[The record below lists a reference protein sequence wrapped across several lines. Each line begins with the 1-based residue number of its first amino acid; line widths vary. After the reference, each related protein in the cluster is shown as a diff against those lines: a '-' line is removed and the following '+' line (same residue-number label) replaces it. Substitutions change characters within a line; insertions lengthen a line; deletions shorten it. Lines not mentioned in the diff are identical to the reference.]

1 VYVFTRASVDGIFT
15 QQSKLYASD
24 AAAISYG
31 YQFGMSVSLYGNTA
45 LIGAKYSSQSSAG
58 SVYAFTRSSA
68 DGPFMQQSKIHAS
81 DGATSDAFGV
91 SVSLYGDTA
100 LIGAHGSYASGT
112 SSSGYVYVFT
122 RSSSDG
128 TFTQQSKIDASDA
141 AADDKFGVS
150 VSLYGDTAL
159 IGARGD
165 DDNGLSD
172 SGSVYVFK
180 APPPPPLPPPPSPP
194 PIFLASLSEDTAQ
207 PYIFEPRYY
216 AGESHRF
223 GNAVS
228 VYENTALIGA
238 PYSFGGDEVHIFT
251 RPHSDATF
259 QHTSTISW
267 HNRYDS
273 PAFGTSVSLYK
284 NTALIGDP
292 NGGNV
297 YVFSRSSSS
306 GTFSEKQLIHNT
318 GAGLGRSVSIYGDTA
333 LIGKK
338 GEVDVYTRSSPDGL
352 FVYQTKITE
361 AGATVDDLFGCSLSL
376 FVDTA
381 LIGALSGVRVYTRS
395 SSDGTFTQQASFT
408 SSDAGADANS
418 NFGSSVSLHGDT
430 ALIGAYQDS
439 GNGIPD
445 SGAFYVYTLS
455 DYDWKFTLVEKIHAS
470 DAATAQSIFNLDGD
484 PDTQDGTLFFGISV
498 SMFEHTVLAGATRAY
513 YPNGDPLNRDIK
525 WAGKVYFYKGAP
537 FTNPAPDCLSC
548 SCAEFNGPNKF
559 ANGQDI
565 YCNVE
570 IEGGGW
576 QLAYTVNPSD
586 GHSMGF
592 GSSYWTQSLSSEPMS
607 SSVIDNDYVN
617 GDVVSAKGMEEIMIT
632 IGYASDGSY
641 QAYTVWPFR
650 NATKSLLDY
659 TRATSANCYTGH
671 GHTYEYTARVGAE
684 NVPYDPITQQG
695 GELYINF
702 HYGNNALRFM
712 TSEQCRYDNNN
723 VLGDNNNGLS
733 CINDDAMIGLGG
745 DYIYMTQTD
754 TYPGTL
760 TGEWDHDANVYECN
774 GPGGLITH
782 TDTKLTVQ
790 GTDKGTPTSNYP
802 GGLPSNSSISY
813 VYQVWVR

>member
-1 VYVFTRASVDGIFT
+1 
-15 QQSKLYASD
+15 
-24 AAAISYG
+24 
-31 YQFGMSVSLYGNTA
+31 M
-45 LIGAKYSSQSSAG
+45 
-58 SVYAFTRSSA
+58 
-68 DGPFMQQSKIHAS
+68 H
-81 DGATSDAFGV
+81 
-91 SVSLYGDTA
+91 
-100 LIGAHGSYASGT
+100 
-112 SSSGYVYVFT
+112 
-122 RSSSDG
+122 
-128 TFTQQSKIDASDA
+128 
-141 AADDKFGVS
+141 
-150 VSLYGDTAL
+150 
-159 IGARGD
+159 
-165 DDNGLSD
+165 
-172 SGSVYVFK
+172 
-180 APPPPPLPPPPSPP
+180 
-194 PIFLASLSEDTAQ
+194 
-207 PYIFEPRYY
+207 
-216 AGESHRF
+216 
-223 GNAVS
+223 
-228 VYENTALIGA
+228 
-238 PYSFGGDEVHIFT
+238 
-251 RPHSDATF
+251 
-259 QHTSTISW
+259 
-267 HNRYDS
+267 S

-292 NGGNV
+292 SFMSEGGIYGGLV

-306 GTFSEKQLIHNT
+306 GTFSEKQLLGYDVYKT
-318 GAGLGRSVSIYGDTA
+318 GASLGRSVSIYGDTA

-498 SMFEHTVLAGATRAY
+498 SMFEHTVLAGATRAF
-513 YPNGDPLNRDIK
+513 YPNGDPLNGDIK

-559 ANGQDI
+559 SNGQDI

-723 VLGDNNNGLS
+723 ILGDNNNGLS

-745 DYIYMTQTD
+745 DYIHMTQTD

-774 GPGGLITH
+774 APGDLITH
-782 TDTKLTVQ
+782 THTKLTVQ
-790 GTDKGTPTSNYP
+790 GTDKGTPTSDYP

>member
-1 VYVFTRASVDGIFT
+1 
-15 QQSKLYASD
+15 
-24 AAAISYG
+24 
-31 YQFGMSVSLYGNTA
+31 
-45 LIGAKYSSQSSAG
+45 
-58 SVYAFTRSSA
+58 
-68 DGPFMQQSKIHAS
+68 
-81 DGATSDAFGV
+81 
-91 SVSLYGDTA
+91 
-100 LIGAHGSYASGT
+100 
-112 SSSGYVYVFT
+112 
-122 RSSSDG
+122 
-128 TFTQQSKIDASDA
+128 
-141 AADDKFGVS
+141 
-150 VSLYGDTAL
+150 
-159 IGARGD
+159 
-165 DDNGLSD
+165 
-172 SGSVYVFK
+172 
-180 APPPPPLPPPPSPP
+180 
-194 PIFLASLSEDTAQ
+194 
-207 PYIFEPRYY
+207 
-216 AGESHRF
+216 
-223 GNAVS
+223 
-228 VYENTALIGA
+228 
-238 PYSFGGDEVHIFT
+238 
-251 RPHSDATF
+251 
-259 QHTSTISW
+259 
-267 HNRYDS
+267 
-273 PAFGTSVSLYK
+273 
-284 NTALIGDP
+284 
-292 NGGNV
+292 
-297 YVFSRSSSS
+297 
-306 GTFSEKQLIHNT
+306 
-318 GAGLGRSVSIYGDTA
+318 
-333 LIGKK
+333 
-338 GEVDVYTRSSPDGL
+338 
-352 FVYQTKITE
+352 
-361 AGATVDDLFGCSLSL
+361 
-376 FVDTA
+376 
-381 LIGALSGVRVYTRS
+381 
-395 SSDGTFTQQASFT
+395 
-408 SSDAGADANS
+408 
-418 NFGSSVSLHGDT
+418 
-430 ALIGAYQDS
+430 
-439 GNGIPD
+439 
-445 SGAFYVYTLS
+445 
-455 DYDWKFTLVEKIHAS
+455 
-470 DAATAQSIFNLDGD
+470 
-484 PDTQDGTLFFGISV
+484 
-498 SMFEHTVLAGATRAY
+498 MFEHTVLVGATAAY
-513 YPNGDPLNRDIK
+513 YPRSNGNIK

-559 ANGQDI
+559 SNGQDI

-712 TSEQCRYDNNN
+712 TSEQCRYVNNN

-774 GPGGLITH
+774 GPGGLITY